1 MVGAD
6 RVVLN
11 LFNGEPGIKNHF
23 RDFAEIIRR
32 DHERMAE
39 FRSIGQMG
47 FTPNLGA
54 LRLWCQQDLR
64 LLAFDREVVI
74 IRFSHFE
81 SHAFVVVRGVGRLEP
96 HGAPFGC

>member
-1 MVGAD
+1 MVGAHHVALSPFD
-6 RVVLN
+6 
-11 LFNGEPGIKNHF
+11 GEPGVKNYA
-23 RDFAEIIRR
+23 RKFAEV
-32 DHERMAE
+32 
-39 FRSIGQMG
+39 FRGNDECVANFQGFGQVG

-54 LRLWCQQDLR
+54 LRLRCQQDLR